1 MIPPEDENLFARQ
14 TEEGRRLFTQR
25 KPGTR
30 LVGLDVGQKT
40 LGTAVGDARWCLATP
55 LKTIARARFGPLM
68 EDLTEL
74 LKGYEIA
81 AFVVGLPLNMDGSQ
95 GARAQASLAF
105 GQNLEE
111 TLGLPVLYWDERL
124 TTQAATWSLQ
134 EAGIASKKH
143 KKSIDSMAA
152 SLILQGILDSL
163 KTQNAENWT
172 QT

>member
-1 MIPPEDENLFARQ
+1 MIPPEDANLFTLQ
-14 TEEGRRLFTQR
+14 TQDGRRLFSTK
-25 KPGTR
+25 KPGAR

-40 LGTAVGDARWCLATP
+40 LGTAVSDARWCLATP
-55 LKTIARARFGPLM
+55 FKTLRREKFGLLM
-68 EDLTEL
+68 QELRHL
-74 LKGYEIA
+74 LKEYEVS

-95 GARAQASLAF
+95 GPRAQASLAF

-111 TLGLPVLYWDERL
+111 TLHLPVLYWDERL
-124 TTQAATWSLQ
+124 TTQAATWSLH

-152 SLILQGILDSL
+152 SLILQGILDSIN
-163 KTQNAENWT
+163 TQEAESWP